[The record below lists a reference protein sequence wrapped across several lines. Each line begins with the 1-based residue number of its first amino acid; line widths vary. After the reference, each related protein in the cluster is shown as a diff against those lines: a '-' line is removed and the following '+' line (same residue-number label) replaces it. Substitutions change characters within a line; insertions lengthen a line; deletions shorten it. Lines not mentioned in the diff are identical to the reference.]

1 MVTMTGVTMTG
12 DPNMGTFGQQLTITS
27 WNIIKIII
35 ITIYVMK
42 TNQAL
47 MPFSLH
53 IGIPG
58 LWIQVFDAWLWTLE
72 FGLWT
77 VKLYIQTGEGFW
89 NYGDFNSFLNSSLM
103 KIFSHCRCE
112 GLSPANPFQTNVLF
126 IQIYMK
132 TRSFQKFSD
141 DILRKSLD
149 LKYVDIIFCF
159 WESTNIEIFFWS

>member
-12 DPNMGTFGQQLTITS
+12 DPNMGTFGQQLAITS

-89 NYGDFNSFLNSSLM
+89 NYGDFNSSFLNSSLM

-112 GLSPANPFQTNVLF
+112 SLSPANPFQTDVLF

-132 TRSFQKFSD
+132 TRSFQKFPD
-141 DILRKSLD
+141 NI
-149 LKYVDIIFCF
+149 Y
-159 WESTNIEIFFWS
+159 WERALTWNMLT